1 MSEIIIYTNPKNMK
15 RVSFSPDT
23 KINDQTRQH
32 IILYHEVVI
41 HFFLSKLKNPFD
53 ILKIIRNKKYS
64 ENILLHYFIHE
75 IVILKNKLEELKKEE
90 EIMENLRK
98 YFKIYPQKNIE
109 EEDPYWDLKHFK
121 NITLTN
127 MKRGIALIRTG
138 NRLFGEK
145 LIVTHLPHVNK
156 LIKLLHETI
165 YLLKYKKTLGDFHNI

>member
-64 ENILLHYFIHE
+64 
-75 IVILKNKLEELKKEE
+75 
-90 EIMENLRK
+90 
-98 YFKIYPQKNIE
+98 
-109 EEDPYWDLKHFK
+109 
-121 NITLTN
+121 
-127 MKRGIALIRTG
+127 
-138 NRLFGEK
+138 
-145 LIVTHLPHVNK
+145 
-156 LIKLLHETI
+156 
-165 YLLKYKKTLGDFHNI
+165 